1 MSLINSNP
9 QIASKI
15 NDLWQKFWSGGISN
29 PLTAIEQITYLLFM
43 KKIDENDL
51 ENLANAEFT
60 GDPYISKFE
69 GIYVLPQD
77 RPKADATPEQIAE
90 IEKNKGVDKHS
101 LRWSQFKRIAPT
113 ESMLTHVQQYVF
125 PFIKELDKDEASFTK
140 HMANA
145 VFIIPK
151 PSLLKEAVDTI
162 DAIYLEMEKD
172 ANEKGQDF
180 QDIQGDVYEMLLSE
194 IASAGKNGQ
203 FRTPRHIIKLLV
215 ELVDPQLGH
224 RIADPAC
231 GTGGFLLGAYQYM
244 ITQLDKEKDKKEP
257 DEDGF
262 IRSSRSA
269 LLTEDVKDILGKS
282 LHGYDIDQTMVRLGL
297 MNLMMH
303 GIDSPQ
309 IDYKDTLS
317 KSYTE
322 NAQYKIVLANPPFT
336 GNIDKGDINEELA
349 LKTTKTELLFI
360 ERIYN
365 MLEMGGTAGIVVP
378 QGVLFGTGGAF
389 VDARKLMIEKSELKA
404 VITAPSG
411 VFKPYAGVSTAL
423 LIFTKGGTSENVWFY
438 DMESDGYTLDDK
450 RKKLQ
455 LSDGKDD
462 YGDLQDIVKHFKSRD
477 SKAENDRKG
486 RYFFVPKSEIVE
498 ADYDLSFSKH
508 KVDVFEAITY
518 DEPKVILEKL
528 NSIEE
533 NLVKELKSLEN
544 YF

>member
-1 MSLINSNP
+1 MSLLNSNP
-9 QIASKI
+9 EIASKI
-15 NDLWQKFWSGGISN
+15 KDLWQKFWSGGISN

-43 KKIDENDL
+43 KKVDENDL

-60 GDPYISKFE
+60 GDPFTSKFD
-69 GIYVLPQD
+69 GIYLLPQD
-77 RPKADATPEQIAE
+77 RPKEDATPEEIDA
-90 IEKNKGVDKHS
+90 IEKSRGVDKQS

-113 ESMLTHVQQYVF
+113 EIMLSHVQQYVF
-125 PFIKELDKDEASFTK
+125 PFIKELDKEESPFAK

-151 PSLLKEAVDTI
+151 PSLLKEAIDTI

-231 GTGGFLLGAYQYM
+231 GTGGFILGAYQYM
-244 ITQLDKEKDKKEP
+244 ITQLDKEKDQKEP

-269 LLTEDVKDILGKS
+269 LLTEDVKEILGNS

-303 GIDSPQ
+303 GIESPQ

-378 QGVLFGTGGAF
+378 QGVLFGTGSAF
-389 VDARKLMIEKSELKA
+389 VDARKLMIDKSELKA

-423 LIFTKGGTSENVWFY
+423 LIFTKGGASENVWFY
-438 DMESDGYTLDDK
+438 DMESDGYSLDDK
-450 RKKLQ
+450 RNKLK
-455 LSDGKDD
+455 LPDGKDD

-477 SKAENDRKG
+477 IQAENDRKG
-486 RYFFVPKSEIVE
+486 RFFFVPKSEIVE

-508 KVDVFEAITY
+508 KVDVFEDIKY
-518 DEPKVILEKL
+518 EEPKVILEKL

-533 NLVKELKSLEN
+533 SLVKELKSLES